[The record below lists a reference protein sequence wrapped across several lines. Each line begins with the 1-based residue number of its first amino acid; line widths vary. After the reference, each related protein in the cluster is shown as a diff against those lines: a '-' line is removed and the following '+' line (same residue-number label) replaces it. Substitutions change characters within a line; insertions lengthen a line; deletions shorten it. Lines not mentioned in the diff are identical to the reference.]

1 VWRRSFSYA
10 RDRLFR
16 GGSQTTL
23 ARCLSCNRAG
33 NSSDNCAGRTH
44 HAAKGSSSD
53 GSGCFFRDRRNID
66 VFVGIW
72 IIGHSWNSFS
82 LWRYRFI
89 YFAAAT
95 QPSRDERKSGRRAT
109 ALKKIIN
116 GSSRLTAAALS
127 AIAASIATATIAPA
141 TAAWRPWF
149 ARARLINGQ
158 RSAFERLP
166 VYFRDCLLRVL
177 VGAHGH
183 KREAAGFAGKFVLHE
198 HDFLHR
204 ACLRKELL

>member
-1 VWRRSFSYA
+1 VGA
-10 RDRLFR
+10 
-16 GGSQTTL
+16 
-23 ARCLSCNRAG
+23 AVMKEKAVAG
-33 NSSDNCAGRTH
+33 
-44 HAAKGSSSD
+44 
-53 GSGCFFRDRRNID
+53 
-66 VFVGIW
+66 
-72 IIGHSWNSFS
+72 
-82 LWRYRFI
+82 
-89 YFAAAT
+89 AAAF
-95 QPSRDERKSGRRAT
+95 
-109 ALKKIIN
+109 KKIIN
-116 GSSRLTAAALS
+116 ESSRLTAAALS
-127 AIAASIATATIAPA
+127 AIAASITATTIAAA